1 MTAAAATL
9 DGVVVIEPQVFTDA
23 RGYFFESFNAE
34 RFRERVARDVTFVQ
48 DNQSLS
54 RKGVVRGLHYQIAP
68 KAQGKLVRALAGE
81 IFDVAVDIRKGSKQF
96 GQWFGTIL
104 SAENKKQLWVPEGYA
119 HGFQVLSETAEVL
132 YKTTDFW
139 SAAHER
145 AIRWDDP
152 TLAIDWPLK
161 EGCIVSGKDGE
172 APLLAD
178 ATLF

>member
-34 RFRERVARDVTFVQ
+34 RFRERVAGDVTFVQ

>member
-1 MTAAAATL
+1 MTVTASPL
-9 DGVVVIEPQVFTDA
+9 NGVVVIEPQVFTDA
-23 RGYFFESFNAE
+23 RGYFFESFNAQ
-34 RFRERVARDVTFVQ
+34 RFGERVSKDAKFVQ
-48 DNQSLS
+48 DNQSFS

-81 IFDVAVDIRKGSKQF
+81 IFDVAVDIRKGSPQF

-104 SAENKKQLWVPEGYA
+104 SAENKKQLWVPEGFA

-161 EGCIVSGKDGE
+161 TSGIVSDKDGE

>member
-1 MTAAAATL
+1 MTVAAATL

-96 GQWFGTIL
+96 GQWFGTVL

>member
-1 MTAAAATL
+1 MTVTATSL
-9 DGVVVIEPQVFTDA
+9 DGVVVIEPQVFADA

-34 RFRERVARDVTFVQ
+34 RFGECVTRDVTFVQ

-54 RKGVVRGLHYQIAP
+54 RKGVVRGLHYQVAP
-68 KAQGKLVRALAGE
+68 KAQGKLVRALTGE

-96 GQWFGTIL
+96 GQWFGIVL
-104 SAENKKQLWVPEGYA
+104 SAENRKQLWVPEGYA

-172 APLLAD
+172 APFLAE
-178 ATLF
+178 ATRF